1 MELNDRRECVQEL
14 PNINREQ
21 IGYLGIC
28 GQKHPLFIGHNKI
41 GRDPQTC
48 HIVLKSHWIAKQHA
62 LINIINK
69 KELMVM
75 DLDSIGRTKLFGRDL
90 SPYIPYRINNGDV
103 VEFGNLF
110 GVVTLLEDDK
120 VEPTVSGISVA
131 SKDVSNLNEAP
142 TASVHDLHSKP
153 SDVSNMD
160 DFSVTPQAKHRKTP
174 AKRRKTL
181 PIAGRRNTST
191 TSFSAADTPSTSA
204 YESSVPS
211 KIGNGNNVNCEDDVL
226 RRILEHLPQV
236 RKIDEQHEMEIN
248 IYAANKENNKDMF
261 NAESQ
266 PFGILNDPI
275 ENENKNKNNA
285 TNTGCSADE
294 DNKQKLDTPGEEV
307 LIDDIDGECKKQGD
321 IPLLVQAINLT
332 KPKEKRQLNMKMKRM
347 QTKPVPVEPKT
358 LITPEKASSFS
369 IHLCKDQCSHCKAR
383 FHIFD
388 KPRHIAQI
396 KKLETQKKV
405 LDNEKT
411 LTIDSCL
418 CDACYRCVMQRNNRL
433 SRRKRVVSKHPNI
446 LTRKFPKKYNIKVRR
461 QLNND
466 TKQIENDNFK
476 KKDEQKC
483 TAPDEIDDESSVKP
497 NENTLEEIIVIESS
511 DDEKQPQLNQNE
523 TLVNNALSSDP
534 NHQTNSCETDI
545 QVEPQNELKQQN
557 GHIQFPPDL
566 SVKKILKEVGKVK
579 RSIQDPDKTLEECT
593 KKVDSEPNFS
603 QIDSLNK
610 DSEEDIAKINIPK
623 KIPLNE
629 ECTIESTSN
638 KKLADIILLKSML
651 SVKNDEKEENN
662 ENIAKERI
670 TILKNISL
678 NKECTIE
685 IIPKKKLPDMD
696 ISKTKNEIS
705 ENTTQVSSEN
715 IGNAKESNPVQSDNQ
730 ESSNRVKE
738 DVPVVD
744 NVSREESSIDTT
756 PRMKPADIILSK
768 GKWLIKKDLNEM
780 LKKKKRSKVRLY
792 RGIRSVIRIGDNN
805 EGTEKEWTPMTP
817 NVIFQCNIPQND
829 GSVVEAIPEK
839 TPSNINLSENMVQ
852 VDKNEAETSN
862 NENKLNSEDSLK
874 TLEMN
879 PSITVRQIIPG
890 ESEMNLQCNIEFDNV
905 KEVTSQ
911 GWEKCDSTIQFDEE
925 TKKAWCELQ
934 RPYGNLSSFLRHLV
948 RLEKYF
954 RQGDLIISPRNA
966 PNGPIQ

>member
-1 MELNDRRECVQEL
+1 MELNERRECVQEL

-90 SPYIPYRINNGDV
+90 SPYIPYRINDGDV
-103 VEFGNLF
+103 IEFGNLF

-120 VEPTVSGISVA
+120 VEPTVPGVPVTSN
-131 SKDVSNLNEAP
+131 DVSNLNEVP
-142 TASVHDLHSKP
+142 TDLTRDRHSKP
-153 SDVSNMD
+153 PDVSNMTGS
-160 DFSVTPQAKHRKTP
+160 SVTPSQAKHRKTP

-181 PIAGRRNTST
+181 PIAGRRSTST
-191 TSFSAADTPSTSA
+191 FSPSIADTPSTSTH
-204 YESSVPS
+204 ESSVPS
-211 KIGNGNNVNCEDDVL
+211 KIVNDSNVNCEDDVL
-226 RRILEHLPQV
+226 RQILEHLPQV
-236 RKIDEQHEMEIN
+236 RKIDEQHEMEIS
-248 IYAANKENNKDMF
+248 IYAANKENNKDIF

-266 PFGILNDPI
+266 PL
-275 ENENKNKNNA
+275 NENKNNV
-285 TNTGCSADE
+285 TNTGCSAEGD
-294 DNKQKLDTPGEEV
+294 DKQKLNTPGEEV
-307 LIDDIDGECKKQGD
+307 LIDDIDGESKKQECV
-321 IPLLVQAINLT
+321 IPAET
-332 KPKEKRQLNMKMKRM
+332 KL
-347 QTKPVPVEPKT
+347 VPVEPKT
-358 LITPEKASSFS
+358 LGTPEKASLFS
-369 IHLCKDQCSHCKAR
+369 IHLCKDQCSHCKTR

-411 LTIDSCL
+411 LTVDSCL

-446 LTRKFPKKYNIKVRR
+446 LTRKFPRKYNMKVRR
-461 QLNND
+461 QLKND
-466 TKQIENDNFK
+466 TNQTQNDELK
-476 KKDEQKC
+476 MKPEQKS
-483 TAPDEIDDESSVKP
+483 TAPDKIDDESSAKP
-497 NENTLEEIIVIESS
+497 NENTLVEIIVIESS
-511 DDEKQPQLNQNE
+511 DDEKHPQLNQNE

-534 NHQTNSCETDI
+534 NHQTNSSETGI
-545 QVEPQNELKQQN
+545 QVEPQNETKQTKQN
-557 GHIQFPPDL
+557 GPIQFPPDL
-566 SVKKILKEVGKVK
+566 SVKKILKEVRKGK

-593 KKVDSEPNFS
+593 KKVDSEPNLP
-603 QIDSLNK
+603 QNDSLNK

-685 IIPKKKLPDMD
+685 IIPKKKLHTSDMD

-730 ESSNRVKE
+730 ESSNRVTE
-738 DVPVVD
+738 DVPVAD
-744 NVSREESSIDTT
+744 NVSHEESSINTT

-768 GKWLIKKDLNEM
+768 GKWLIKKDLNDM

-805 EGTEKEWTPMTP
+805 EGTVNEGTPMTP
-817 NVIFQCNIPQND
+817 NVVFQCNIPQND
-829 GSVVEAIPEK
+829 GSVVEAIPDK
-839 TPSNINLSENMVQ
+839 TPPNTNLLENKVQ

-862 NENKLNSEDSLK
+862 NENKLNSEESLK

-890 ESEMNLQCNIEFDNV
+890 ESEMNIQCNIEFDNV
-905 KEVTSQ
+905 KEVTSH

-966 PNGPIQ
+966 PNGHIQ

>member
-1 MELNDRRECVQEL
+1 MELNERRECVQEL
-14 PNINREQ
+14 PNTNREQ
-21 IGYLGIC
+21 IGYLGIY

-110 GVVTLLEDDK
+110 GVVTVLEDDK
-120 VEPTVSGISVA
+120 VEPTVSGISVT
-131 SKDVSNLNEAP
+131 SNDVSNLNEAP
-142 TASVHDLHSKP
+142 TALTHDLHSKP
-153 SDVSNMD
+153 LDVTNKAS
-160 DFSVTPQAKHRKTP
+160 SVTPAQGKNKKTP

-181 PIAGRRNTST
+181 PIAGRRSTST
-191 TSFSAADTPSTSA
+191 TSLTAADTPSTSA

-211 KIGNGNNVNCEDDVL
+211 KIGNDSNVNCEDDVL
-226 RRILEHLPQV
+226 RQILEHLPQV
-236 RKIDEQHEMEIN
+236 RKIDEQHEMEIS
-248 IYAANKENNKDMF
+248 IYAANKENNKDIF

-275 ENENKNKNNA
+275 ESENKNKNNV

-294 DNKQKLDTPGEEV
+294 DNRQKLNTPGEEV
-307 LIDDIDGECKKQGD
+307 LVDDIDGESKKQ
-321 IPLLVQAINLT
+321 
-332 KPKEKRQLNMKMKRM
+332 E
-347 QTKPVPVEPKT
+347 TKPVPVEPKT
-358 LITPEKASSFS
+358 LVTPEKASSFS
-369 IHLCKDQCSHCKAR
+369 IHLCKDQCSHCKTR

-461 QLNND
+461 QLKND
-466 TKQIENDNFK
+466 TKLVQNDELK
-476 KKDEQKC
+476 MEPGQKS
-483 TAPDEIDDESSVKP
+483 TAPDKIDDESSAKP

-534 NHQTNSCETDI
+534 NHQTNSSETGI

-557 GHIQFPPDL
+557 GPIQFPPDL
-566 SVKKILKEVGKVK
+566 SVKKILKEVRKGK

-593 KKVDSEPNFS
+593 RKVDPEPNPP
-603 QIDSLNK
+603 QNDSLNK
-610 DSEEDIAKINIPK
+610 DFEEDIAKINIVK

-685 IIPKKKLPDMD
+685 IIPKKKLHTTDMD

-730 ESSNRVKE
+730 ESSNRVTE

-805 EGTEKEWTPMTP
+805 EGT
-817 NVIFQCNIPQND
+817 V
-829 GSVVEAIPEK
+829 
-839 TPSNINLSENMVQ
+839 
-852 VDKNEAETSN
+852 
-862 NENKLNSEDSLK
+862 
-874 TLEMN
+874 
-879 PSITVRQIIPG
+879 
-890 ESEMNLQCNIEFDNV
+890 NLQ
-905 KEVTSQ
+905 
-911 GWEKCDSTIQFDEE
+911 
-925 TKKAWCELQ
+925 
-934 RPYGNLSSFLRHLV
+934 
-948 RLEKYF
+948 
-954 RQGDLIISPRNA
+954 
-966 PNGPIQ
+966 

>member
-1 MELNDRRECVQEL
+1 
-14 PNINREQ
+14 
-21 IGYLGIC
+21 
-28 GQKHPLFIGHNKI
+28 
-41 GRDPQTC
+41 
-48 HIVLKSHWIAKQHA
+48 
-62 LINIINK
+62 
-69 KELMVM
+69 M
-75 DLDSIGRTKLFGRDL
+75 DLESIGRTKLFGRDL
-90 SPYIPYRINNGDV
+90 SPYIPYRINDGDV

-110 GVVTLLEDDK
+110 GVVTLLEDDNAQ
-120 VEPTVSGISVA
+120 PTVSGVPVTSN
-131 SKDVSNLNEAP
+131 DVSNINEAP
-142 TASVHDLHSKP
+142 TASIHDLQSKP
-153 SDVSNMD
+153 SDVSNMTGS
-160 DFSVTPQAKHRKTP
+160 SVTPSQGKHRKTP

-181 PIAGRRNTST
+181 PIAGRRSTST
-191 TSFSAADTPSTSA
+191 TSLTAADTPSTSA

-211 KIGNGNNVNCEDDVL
+211 KIGNDSNLNCEDDVL
-226 RRILEHLPQV
+226 RRIIEHLPQV
-236 RKIDEQHEMEIN
+236 RRIDEQHEMEIS
-248 IYAANKENNKDMF
+248 IYAANKENNKDIF

-266 PFGILNDPI
+266 SL
-275 ENENKNKNNA
+275 NENKNKNNV
-285 TNTGCSADE
+285 TNTSCSAE
-294 DNKQKLDTPGEEV
+294 GDNKEKIYTPGEEV
-307 LIDDIDGECKKQGD
+307 LVDDIDGECKKQECV
-321 IPLLVQAINLT
+321 IPA
-332 KPKEKRQLNMKMKRM
+332 E
-347 QTKPVPVEPKT
+347 TKPVPVEPTT
-358 LITPEKASSFS
+358 LVTPEKASSFS
-369 IHLCKDQCSHCKAR
+369 IHLCKDQCSHCKTR
-383 FHIFD
+383 FHVFD

-405 LDNEKT
+405 LDNEKM

-461 QLNND
+461 QLKND
-466 TKQIENDNFK
+466 TKQIQNDELK
-476 KKDEQKC
+476 MKPGQKC
-483 TAPDEIDDESSVKP
+483 TAPDKIDDESSVKP

-523 TLVNNALSSDP
+523 TLVNNTVSSDP
-534 NHQTNSCETDI
+534 NHQTNSSETGI

-557 GHIQFPPDL
+557 GPIQFPPDL

-579 RSIQDPDKTLEECT
+579 RSIQDKTLEVCT
-593 KKVDSEPNFS
+593 TKVDVEPNLP
-603 QIDSLNK
+603 QNDSLNK
-610 DSEEDIAKINIPK
+610 DFEEDIAKINIPK

-685 IIPKKKLPDMD
+685 IIPKKKLHTTDMD

-715 IGNAKESNPVQSDNQ
+715 IGHAKESNPVQSDNQ
-730 ESSNRVKE
+730 VSSNRVTE

-768 GKWLIKKDLNEM
+768 GKWLIKKDLNDM

-792 RGIRSVIRIGDNN
+792 RGIRSVIRLGDNN
-805 EGTEKEWTPMTP
+805 EGTVTECTPMTP

-839 TPSNINLSENMVQ
+839 TPPNINLSENKEQ
-852 VDKNEAETSN
+852 VKKNEAETSK
-862 NENKLNSEDSLK
+862 NENTSKLNSEDSLK